1 MRQSEITKKVRLSR
15 EENVSQDWALW
26 GSLIIRGQG
35 ERQGDLKRTR
45 TSKGAWE
52 GIASFEL
59 GGKPEVK

>member
-35 ERQGDLKRTR
+35 ERQGDLKRT
-45 TSKGAWE
+45 SKGAWE
-52 GIASFEL
+52 GIVSFEL

>member
-26 GSLIIRGQG
+26 DSLIIRGQG
-35 ERQGDLKRTR
+35 ERQGDLKRT
-45 TSKGAWE
+45 SKGAWE
-52 GIASFEL
+52 GIVSFEL

>member
-35 ERQGDLKRTR
+35 ERQGDLKRT
-45 TSKGAWE
+45 SKGAWE